1 MDEMKIESK
10 FTAGIVSKLVE
21 RAVHKKF
28 GYDVDV
34 TLNKF
39 RTTII
44 DGKTHLHLDL
54 DMELEKEELDRLLES
69 IGL

>member
-10 FTAGIVSKLVE
+10 FIAKRVSKAIRRFVL
-21 RAVHKKF
+21 KKF

-34 TLNKF
+34 ILNGF
-39 RTTII
+39 RTTVI
-44 DGKTHLHLDL
+44 DGKTHVHLDI
-54 DMELEKEELDRLLES
+54 DFEVEKEELDKIMDS